1 METNLR
7 KWIVYCTTNIIN
19 NKIYIGVHKTEDPTI
34 FDNYIGCNVKI
45 NHPSS
50 YMNPTTPFQFAV
62 KKYGPKNFKRVV
74 LKIFDTEEEAFALEA
89 ELVNL
94 DFIKRKD
101 TYNVSIGGNGGR
113 PGKPIY
119 QFDFNGTFLKKWESI
134 SDVCEFYN
142 ISWMSI
148 WNASYYKLSRRGF
161 YWSYDKNINP
171 SEYCNNAG
179 TYVYKYDGETY
190 KLIDEY
196 ESIHEASRVNGVKMD
211 QIQRSIRNG
220 YKAHGY
226 FYTTKCLESYSGV
239 ETINIKNKPIYV
251 YLLDGTFV
259 KEFSNTKDLKVFLNI
274 KNTAPIQASLRSRS
288 AYKDYQFSIE
298 KLDRMEP
305 LVDKRKIK
313 KKVGKYSLSGDLL
326 QTYETVTAA
335 RNEHGAGVSRCLRGQ
350 QKSCHNFIFKYIS

>member
-1 METNLR
+1 
-7 KWIVYCTTNIIN
+7 
-19 NKIYIGVHKTEDPTI
+19 
-34 FDNYIGCNVKI
+34 
-45 NHPSS
+45 
-50 YMNPTTPFQFAV
+50 
-62 KKYGPKNFKRVV
+62 
-74 LKIFDTEEEAFALEA
+74 
-89 ELVNL
+89 
-94 DFIKRKD
+94 
-101 TYNVSIGGNGGR
+101 
-113 PGKPIY
+113 
-119 QFDFNGTFLKKWESI
+119 
-134 SDVCEFYN
+134 
-142 ISWMSI
+142 
-148 WNASYYKLSRRGF
+148 
-161 YWSYDKNINP
+161 
-171 SEYCNNAG
+171 
-179 TYVYKYDGETY
+179 
-190 KLIDEY
+190 
-196 ESIHEASRVNGVKMD
+196 MD

-220 YKAHGY
+220 YKVHGH

-313 KKVGKYSLSGDLL
+313 KKVGKYSLTGDLL

-335 RNEHGAGVSRCLRGQ
+335 RNEYGAGVSRCLRGQ